1 MVGTLHQMIANHP
14 SAHTT
19 AAQNVVTGM
28 QKSRLTIDHLKPNV
42 EKPVRDS
49 GDELGL
55 VKSRLFLDAMTQQG
69 LHSAIDIY
77 ERSLG
82 VRRQPGRPRAPSCK
96 RISASCA
103 TRLGRQYG
111 EKAHR
116 PRASPIFSRWR
127 RAMTPSGR

>member
-1 MVGTLHQMIANHP
+1 MIANHP

-77 ERSLG
+77 ERSG
-82 VRRQPGRPRAPSCK
+82 VRRQPETARAELQK
-96 RISASCA
+96 NIRKLRDETGAAI
-103 TRLGRQYG
+103 R
-111 EKAHR
+111 
-116 PRASPIFSRWR
+116 
-127 RAMTPSGR
+127 

>member
-77 ERSLG
+77 ERSPAFG
-82 VRRQPGRPRAPSCK
+82 DSRGDRA
-96 RISASCA
+96 
-103 TRLGRQYG
+103 
-111 EKAHR
+111 
-116 PRASPIFSRWR
+116 R
-127 RAMTPSGR
+127 RAAKEYPQAARRDWGGNTVKKLTDRGLRQSSAGGGEL